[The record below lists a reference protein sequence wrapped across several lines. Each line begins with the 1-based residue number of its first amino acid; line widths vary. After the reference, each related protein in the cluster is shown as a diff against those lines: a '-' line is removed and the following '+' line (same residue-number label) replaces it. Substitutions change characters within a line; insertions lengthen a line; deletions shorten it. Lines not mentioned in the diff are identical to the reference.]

1 MNMTTN
7 QHGKETYRTAD
18 LALTAALCVSGFVVE
33 EMEKVNPKRSVFV
46 FENGEELLEAVNQY
60 WRQEMRIE
68 PQDYFNQL
76 KIIKARIYER

>member
-1 MNMTTN
+1 MNQN
-7 QHGKETYRTAD
+7 NKDFRTAD

-33 EMEKVNPKRSVFV
+33 EVDKVSPQRSVFV
-46 FENGEELLEAVNQY
+46 FQNGEKLLEAINQY
-60 WRQEMRIE
+60 WRQEMRVE

>member
-1 MNMTTN
+1 MTMNQN
-7 QHGKETYRTAD
+7 NKDFRTAD

-33 EMEKVNPKRSVFV
+33 EVDKVSPQRSVFV
-46 FENGEELLEAVNQY
+46 FQNGEKLLEAINQY
-60 WRQEMRIE
+60 WRQEMRVE

>member
-1 MNMTTN
+1 MNQN
-7 QHGKETYRTAD
+7 NKDFRTAD

-33 EMEKVNPKRSVFV
+33 EVDKVSPKRAVFV
-46 FENGEELLEAVNQY
+46 FKKGEKLLEAINKY
-60 WRQEMRIE
+60 WRQEMRVE

>member
-1 MNMTTN
+1 MNQN
-7 QHGKETYRTAD
+7 NKDFRPAD

-33 EMEKVNPKRSVFV
+33 EVDKVSPQRSVFV
-46 FENGEELLEAVNQY
+46 FQNGEKLLEAINQY
-60 WRQEMRIE
+60 WRQEMRVE